1 MKSPHFFLEFNNTQ
15 QISQRKYI
23 MLLFIGVKT
32 DKNDIKMFN
41 GIVLIS
47 ISGVYAFRS
56 NRCSQRHTRCTKLTN
71 RF

>member
-1 MKSPHFFLEFNNTQ
+1 
-15 QISQRKYI
+15 

-32 DKNDIKMFN
+32 DKIDVKMFN

-56 NRCSQRHTRCTKLTN
+56 NGVHNVIHDARN
-71 RF
+71 